1 MQLKNGIGALEP
13 ELLRIQSS
21 SDLEVLPETISGSP
35 QSGILASG
43 SSART
48 APSHGNSRN
57 GRKGFCTFACWDIP
71 GYSGGTAADLHRIPQ
86 APGAFSEYKT

>member
-1 MQLKNGIGALEP
+1 MQLKNEIGALEP

-48 APSHGNSRN
+48 APSHGKSRN
-57 GRKGFCTFACWDIP
+57 GRKGFEPLPA
-71 GYSGGTAADLHRIPQ
+71 GTSPVTVAGPLRIRT
-86 APGAFSEYKT
+86 AFLESLERF